1 MTAMRLSFPLLM
13 ATAVVAC
20 VAHPAAA
27 AGPATLEATVAGL
40 VLEGSLRIEGALGAL
55 SSTGHFDPGS
65 DTPAELAAR
74 LLAPAGDDPRVAPTS
89 LQLKA
94 RHLRVDTDLQRHS
107 GSPFA
112 GPSDQTPQ
120 SRSFSDAVASGL
132 PARGG
137 FEFYLAP
144 LPGRD
149 PPLVRVDAV
158 QAHLQ
163 PVPLAP
169 AEPDRKITSPIRGPI
184 PPAPGPATL
193 ASGGLRALHVE
204 GDLVLMLWEWD
215 LDLVSAA
222 TVVHSGYT
230 YTATTPSMQ
239 GVDTVGNGESRQVF
253 LYAEGATLDLAL
265 PLDVSAVLALQPRA
279 ANFDGRLVLEGPSG
293 RLATTD
299 GERALRDGDWLD
311 GTFTADL
318 SQPDAF
324 SLHTAFQG
332 TGRQAHL
339 AGLTVAIANPAP
351 SSAGVLT
358 ALLAASGLALMGS
371 WRLWGRR
378 HPRAASSTQ
387 LEADDELRT
396 LHWLDERSEQA
407 AVLWDS
413 DLMRAFEWSAERAQG
428 ILRGLQAKGQLRCK
442 DVALAGGRSSLGHIA
457 LTAAGAN
464 RLRTGAGGSG
474 GVAVVGRRSLRRR
487 AADF

>member
-1 MTAMRLSFPLLM
+1 MRPSLPLLV

-40 VLEGSLRIEGALGAL
+40 VLEGSLHLEGALSAL
-55 SSTGHFDPGS
+55 ASTGHFSPTT
-65 DTPAELAAR
+65 DTPAELVAR
-74 LLAPAGDDPRVAPTS
+74 LLTPAGDDPRVPPTS
-89 LQLKA
+89 LQLSA
-94 RHLRVDTDLQRHS
+94 RHLRVDTDLQRQT
-107 GSPFA
+107 GSPVA
-112 GPSDQTPQ
+112 SPSVQDRE
-120 SRSFSDAVASGL
+120 SRRFTDAVASGL
-132 PARGG
+132 PARAG

-149 PPLVRVDAV
+149 PPLVRLDAV

-184 PPAPGPATL
+184 PAAPGPATL

-215 LDLVSAA
+215 LDLASAA
-222 TVVHSGYT
+222 TLVHSGYT
-230 YTATTPSMQ
+230 YNATAPSMR
-239 GVDTVGNGESRQVF
+239 GVDTAGNSESRQVF

-265 PLDVSAVLALQPRA
+265 PFDVSAVLALQPRA
-279 ANFDGRLVLEGPSG
+279 ASFDGRLILEGPTG
-293 RLATTD
+293 RLATGD

-311 GTFTADL
+311 GAFTADL
-318 SQPDAF
+318 AQPDAI
-324 SLHTAFQG
+324 SLHAALQG

-339 AGLTVAIANPAP
+339 AGLTVAIASPTP
-351 SSAGVLT
+351 SSAGPLT
-358 ALLAASGLALMGS
+358 ALLAASGLALLGS
-371 WRLWGRR
+371 WRLWGRHR

-387 LEADDELRT
+387 LQADDELRT
-396 LHWLDERSEQA
+396 LRWLDERPTQA

-413 DLMRAFEWSAERAQG
+413 DVMRAFDWSAERAQG
-428 ILRGLQAKGQLRCK
+428 VLRALQAKGQLRCK
-442 DVALAGGRSSLGHIA
+442 DVALAGGRSSLGHIT
-457 LTAAGAN
+457 LTAAGAD
-464 RLRTGAGGSG
+464 RLRTGGGGSGG
-474 GVAVVGRRSLRRR
+474 GVAVVGRRALRRR